1 MKPKQKR
8 TSKRRTIPHLWLS
21 IMLVGV
27 LIAGSI
33 IAKQFQLPA
42 RFLIPALVIGI
53 LVLASLVL
61 WQYGNYNAPQ
71 HQMWWE
77 DKAPDDATHS

>member
-8 TSKRRTIPHLWLS
+8 RSKRRNIPHLWLS
-21 IMLVGV
+21 IILVG
-27 LIAGSI
+27 LIIAWSI
-33 IAKQFQLPA
+33 IANQFQLPA

-53 LVLASLVL
+53 LMLASLLL
-61 WQYGNYNAPQ
+61 WQYGNYNAPH

-77 DKAPDDATHS
+77 DKVPDDATHS